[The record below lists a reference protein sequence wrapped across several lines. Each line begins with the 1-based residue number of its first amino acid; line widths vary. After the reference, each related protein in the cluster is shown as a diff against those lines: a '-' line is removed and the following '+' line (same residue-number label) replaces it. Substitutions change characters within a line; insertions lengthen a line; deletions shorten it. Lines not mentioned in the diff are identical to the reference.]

1 MRVTA
6 LTLALGSLLVTGNL
20 IAQPKEVTKFFPAA
34 AVTSGGTA
42 NVQYLVG
49 GYIAPLAEDLGGL
62 INSGWYSTAENHKRF
77 GFDLSVN
84 MSTIF
89 IEDQSKFFQI
99 DNTQLT
105 GIGYLGTVTGNQP
118 MATAYGPESEVPTF
132 TYNGLPNAPGGFNGP
147 GGGNVSKDIPIG
159 SMAIPTIQG
168 GLGLFANTDLRFRF
182 TPATTINGT
191 EVKAWGV
198 GVLHDIKQHI
208 AGIKELPFS
217 LSLLLAYSNMTV
229 TTDLGGLYE
238 TTAGSG
244 SYAGQQGLGE
254 TTAFNA
260 QVLISKQI
268 PVLTFYGGLGYNSST
283 TTYSIKGDYYVDH
296 AYLARSTPLLVSPVS
311 LKDPYKQEFT
321 ASGFRFTGGIRFKF
335 GPIFL
340 NTDYTFFR
348 GEGLMSLG
356 LGATVR

>member
-6 LTLALGSLLVTGNL
+6 LALTLGSLLVTGNL
-20 IAQPKEVTKFFPAA
+20 IAQPKEIARFLPAA
-34 AVTSGGTA
+34 AVASGGAA

-49 GYIAPLAEDLGGL
+49 GYVAPLAEDLGSL
-62 INSGWYSTAENHKRF
+62 INSGWYNTAENHKRF

-89 IEDQSKFFQI
+89 IDDQSKFFQI
-99 DNTQLT
+99 DPTKLT

-147 GGGNVSKDIPIG
+147 GGGNLSGDIPIG
-159 SMAIPTIQG
+159 SMAVPTIQA

-182 TPATTINGT
+182 TPATSINNT

-198 GVLHDIKQHI
+198 GALHDIKQHI
-208 AGIKELPFS
+208 AGLKELPFS
-217 LSLLLAYSNMTV
+217 LSVLLAYSNMTV
-229 TTDLGGLYE
+229 TTDLGGLFE
-238 TTAGSG
+238 TASGSG
-244 SYAGQQGLGE
+244 SYAGQQGVGE

-283 TTYSIKGDYYVDH
+283 TTYSIKGDYFVDH
-296 AYLARSTPLLVSPVS
+296 TYTVAGQPPLAQPVS
-311 LKDPYKQEFT
+311 LKDPYKQEF
-321 ASGFRFTGGIRFKF
+321 SNNGFRFTGGIRFKF

-340 NTDYTFFR
+340 NSDYTFFK
-348 GEGLMSLG
+348 GDGLLSLG
-356 LGATVR
+356 FGATVR